1 MEQRTDQ
8 ICRAVLAFLMAAGV
22 CLAAGEITG
31 ETIAYGALWCLNGA
45 FCVAL
50 SFWGDPEKSGRKGM
64 WAVSMLLL
72 LLFAFWFRSG
82 WLVLS
87 DRLFRLYES
96 YYGIRIPLQRM
107 QRCGTGALTGALF
120 TLGGFC
126 ALGTFYGLSQE
137 KKQLLY
143 MIQMP
148 LVVLALLLLGGVC
161 PGFLPLA
168 LCILSGLGGQL
179 YRRLERTDSR
189 RMRGKLFGAFLL
201 AAALMFLAAGGA
213 QNVVYRT
220 VQRQKNRIEAKVGSL
235 EDLRWDVLW
244 ERWTGKKI
252 GEDPARNGDGETA
265 GNQMGVAGGQ
275 IADAGNLIPGDDVVL
290 RLTEMES
297 GIRGEIYL
305 KAYGADAFQDNNWI
319 STLTAETEGKYRDL
333 VKLRGLLS
341 GKMEEGT
348 IGALFQ
354 NPRQILY
361 RYDESL
367 APDTMFLL
375 VENVGA
381 DDTYLY
387 VPGAAWNLS
396 GVVAADYTDYNYAR
410 PQTDEA
416 AARGIWEVQTL
427 SSEELLEGLAAYG
440 IQGLRERSAFAE
452 EMQVYADYAQGQYLY
467 VNYELQEELRPLMDA
482 AGIADSYHSLRLGM
496 TDYTACLE
504 AVRTVLWSKASYTY
518 APGQV
523 PAGKNLISWFLLENG
538 KGYCTHFASAGVMLF
553 RMLGVPARYCEGYK
567 VTGHGERELDVLQ
580 KNAHAWVEIF
590 VEQVGWIPVEVTPGY
605 EGGNIPESL
614 GGEPETE
621 EPEQVNPET
630 EAVPETD
637 PGSESGKEE
646 SGSVWRTRL
655 LMVVF
660 VILCAV
666 ALSGLAVM
674 AWQQFQSR
682 RRRLKR
688 DGTRN
693 TNRTV
698 QICFE
703 EYARIRKQYRDRMAE
718 WPVSEAEEKRCREIY
733 EEAVYSTHRIGKEE
747 TESVKKMRNRAIA
760 GCRNR
765 LTGKDR
771 LLFFLRYPKKP
782 D

>member
-1 MEQRTDQ
+1 MLGIIGAMEEEVRQLRDVMKVEEIRTKAAMEY
-8 ICRAVLAFLMAAGV
+8 AV
-22 CLAAGEITG
+22 
-31 ETIAYGALWCLNGA
+31 
-45 FCVAL
+45 
-50 SFWGDPEKSGRKGM
+50 
-64 WAVSMLLL
+64 
-72 LLFAFWFRSG
+72 
-82 WLVLS
+82 
-87 DRLFRLYES
+87 
-96 YYGIRIPLQRM
+96 
-107 QRCGTGALTGALF
+107 GT
-120 TLGGFC
+120 
-126 ALGTFYGLSQE
+126 
-137 KKQLLY
+137 
-143 MIQMP
+143 
-148 LVVLALLLLGGVC
+148 
-161 PGFLPLA
+161 
-168 LCILSGLGGQL
+168 
-179 YRRLERTDSR
+179 LERTPVVLVRSGI
-189 RMRGKLFGAFLL
+189 GKVNAAVCTQILVDEFGVDAVINTGI
-201 AAALMFLAAGGA
+201 A
-213 QNVVYRT
+213 
-220 VQRQKNRIEAKVGSL
+220 GSL
-235 EDLRWDVLW
+235 QGKIDIGDIVL
-244 ERWTGKKI
+244 
-252 GEDPARNGDGETA
+252 
-265 GNQMGVAGGQ
+265 
-275 IADAGNLIPGDDVVL
+275 
-290 RLTEMES
+290 
-297 GIRGEIYL
+297 
-305 KAYGADAFQDNNWI
+305 
-319 STLTAETEGKYRDL
+319 STDFLH
-333 VKLRGLLS
+333 
-341 GKMEEGT
+341 
-348 IGALFQ
+348 
-354 NPRQILY
+354 
-361 RYDESL
+361 YD
-367 APDTMFLL
+367 
-375 VENVGA
+375 
-381 DDTYLY
+381 
-387 VPGAAWNLS
+387 
-396 GVVAADYTDYNYAR
+396 
-410 PQTDEA
+410 
-416 AARGIWEVQTL
+416 
-427 SSEELLEGLAAYG
+427 
-440 IQGLRERSAFAE
+440 
-452 EMQVYADYAQGQYLY
+452 
-467 VNYELQEELRPLMDA
+467 MDA
-482 AGIADSYHSLRLGM
+482 SVFG
-496 TDYTACLE
+496 
-504 AVRTVLWSKASYTY
+504 Y

-614 GGEPETE
+614 DGEPETE

-655 LMVVF
+655 LMVGF

-733 EEAVYSTHRIGKEE
+733 EEAVYSTHRIGKGE